1 MSGTKTI
8 LIVEDDIHYGEILHD
23 ALTEFGYHT
32 LLAYSATGG
41 IDIIKQ
47 EKLDL
52 VISDLNMPGVNGI
65 ELAESV
71 SKMFLDIPFVLLT
84 GTNDLN
90 LVKQALKAGVS
101 DYIVK
106 PINIS
111 ELPIMI
117 EKNLARKSMTT
128 PSIRSDS
135 APHTLL
141 KALKVLMRALDAK
154 DRYTCGHSQRVA
166 QLATLMG
173 LELKL
178 DAEALYHLQLGA
190 YLHDIGK
197 IGIPDSILKKADS
210 LEEYEHKIA
219 RNHPMIGSK
228 IIKEITDISD
238 VISIVRHHHERF
250 DGTGY
255 PDGLKGEAIPLFARI
270 IAIIDAYEALVSH
283 RVYRKGTDKTE
294 ALKEIQ
300 HNAGKQFDPFLT
312 DVFFRVMNRELHQT
326 REFNDQLSMAVNF

>member
-1 MSGTKTI
+1 MSGKKTI

-52 VISDLNMPGVNGI
+52 VISDLNMPGINGI

-71 SKMFLDIPFVLLT
+71 SKMYLDIPLVLLT

-111 ELPIMI
+111 DLPIMI
-117 EKNLARKSMTT
+117 EKNLARKNMMPTSV
-128 PSIRSDS
+128 RSDKS
-135 APHTLL
+135 HTLL

-166 QLATLMG
+166 HLAALMG
-173 LELKL
+173 VELKFNT
-178 DAEALYHLQLGA
+178 DALYNLQLGA

-210 LEEYEHKIA
+210 LEEYEYKIA

-250 DGTGY
+250 DGSGY

-294 ALKEIQ
+294 ALDEIQ
-300 HNAGKQFDPFLT
+300 QNAGKQFDPYLT
-312 DVFFRVMNRELHQT
+312 TIFIRVMKRELQQPQ
-326 REFNDQLSMAVNF
+326 EFNDQLLMAANF

>member
-1 MSGTKTI
+1 MSGKKTI

-23 ALTEFGYHT
+23 ALTDFGYHT

-41 IDIIKQ
+41 IDIIRQ

-52 VISDLNMPGVNGI
+52 VISDLIMPGINGI

-71 SKMFLDIPFVLLT
+71 NKMSLDLPLVLLT

-90 LVKQALKAGVS
+90 LVKKALKAGVS

-106 PINIS
+106 PININ
-111 ELPIMI
+111 ELPILI
-117 EKNLARKSMTT
+117 EKNLAKKNMTP
-128 PSIRSDS
+128 PSIRSDK
-135 APHTLL
+135 AHTLL

-166 QLATLMG
+166 HLATLMG
-173 LELKL
+173 TELKFN
-178 DAEALYHLQLGA
+178 DDALYHLQLGA

-210 LEEYEHKIA
+210 LEEYEYKIA

-250 DGTGY
+250 DGSGY
-255 PDGLKGEAIPLFARI
+255 PDGLKGDSIPLFARI

-283 RVYRKGTDKTE
+283 RVYRNGTDEAE
-294 ALKEIQ
+294 ALAEIQ
-300 HNAGKQFDPFLT
+300 QNAGKQFDPYLT
-312 DVFFRVMNRELHQT
+312 TVFIRVMKRELQQPQ
-326 REFNDQLSMAVNF
+326 EFNDQLLMAANF